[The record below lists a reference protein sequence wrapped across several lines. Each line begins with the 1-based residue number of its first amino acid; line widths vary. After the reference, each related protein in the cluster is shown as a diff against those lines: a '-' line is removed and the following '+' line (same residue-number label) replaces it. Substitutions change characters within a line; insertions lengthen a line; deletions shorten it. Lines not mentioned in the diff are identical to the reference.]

1 MAYYCHF
8 VQQEFGPAERCHT
21 QSLIAADV
29 TTASPQALLLTQM
42 RFGANANAV
51 SCVTRILFPSVVPW
65 FRIYSSHKL
74 VWSIVNAIRRQCSH
88 HSIGLG
94 PDDVKST
101 IEYRFSQSLR
111 PDVPAGMGLTGFV
124 CDVCVCQ
131 QPPIDTRHWQQ
142 WTSLFS
148 SCSSSCLPVSITPA
162 SLSVIIN
169 IIPSFVGYSNCLD
182 SNFCF
187 LSSISSLRCKTI
199 NKLSGSG

>member
-29 TTASPQALLLTQM
+29 TTASPQTLLLTQM

-74 VWSIVNAIRRQCSH
+74 VWSIVNTIRRQCSH

-94 PDDVKST
+94 PDDVKSS

-111 PDVPAGMGLTGFV
+111 PDVPAGMGLTG
-124 CDVCVCQ
+124 CVWCVRVSTAAHWHPPLTAVNLAFLLLLLLLPTRQHHACISVSDNKYYSFIRWLQ
-131 QPPIDTRHWQQ
+131 Q
-142 WTSLFS
+142 
-148 SCSSSCLPVSITPA
+148 LP
-162 SLSVIIN
+162 
-169 IIPSFVGYSNCLD
+169 GQ
-182 SNFCF
+182 
-187 LSSISSLRCKTI
+187 
-199 NKLSGSG
+199 